1 MPGESHRGHSLV
13 IPGAGSVLVET
24 SRRQA
29 CSSVFSLSRD
39 PQESQIQLRFGE
51 AMLFLIALW

>member
-13 IPGAGSVLVET
+13 IPGAGSVWWKHLGA
-24 SRRQA
+24 QA
-29 CSSVFSLSRD
+29 CSSLFSLSRD
-39 PQESQIQLRFGE
+39 PQESQIQFRFGE